1 MKRLIMLAFSGLL
14 VASQLWAGP
23 ITAEQAERKAK
34 QFLAAKM
41 GQVELSMAP
50 YGNVASSRALTDS
63 GTPLLYVYNI
73 GQDGGFVI
81 LSGDDAAPA
90 VLGYA
95 ESGSFCYEQLPAN
108 ARAWIDGYA
117 EQIASLRAVATDGDG
132 AVELHNAI
140 EPLLKSQWNQEKP
153 YNDLCPAFID
163 GTPSVTGCVAT
174 AMAQILYYYKEKTV
188 RTLQA
193 DIPAYQCRT
202 SWTGS
207 GQISVKGY
215 PAGSVIDW
223 DNMIDRYV
231 DAPTPEQTKAVSE
244 LMAYCGASVEMDY
257 RNRINGGSSA
267 NEIGIPEALKK
278 YFGFSRDATVK
289 YRRDFDPGNW
299 DRLIYREL
307 MNKRPVILSGEDTKG
322 NGHAFICDGYND
334 EGFYHFNWGWGG
346 LSDGYYLMTNLKPT
360 SQGAGGSSGSA
371 YNENLG
377 AVIGMHPGNGQ
388 PYQEVLRLT
397 VTDFSKPATGSLSFV
412 QGANTLIEYAF
423 ALQNRTTSTRVFDY
437 SLALYKD
444 GEFYKILTTP
454 TYGTIDKI
462 TTKMPYGTRGGNNI
476 WWLQQY
482 GVGTYQLK
490 PVSRVHE
497 TEEWLLCEGAD
508 QWYVDLTISED
519 GLSYVLH
526 QFVEPEVELGYD
538 PQPVSEEQ
546 KKASLDGLHSNIQD
560 VYVSLASM
568 RDNVAKLKAE
578 SPAVASIVA
587 SSAENVKS
595 LADSIAKPV
604 VTDSLRLA
612 YAPQL
617 KKLNDDVDK
626 MRTELAS
633 INASLSDIE
642 VRMQM
647 VSVEANTLEKE
658 LNGTM
663 NQVETDRDLANWELE
678 AKARLNELWLN
689 PAEIL
694 DELFEIIDRNKAISS
709 TCNSVDSL
717 CLVLK
722 DDLQK
727 DIKALPDPAL
737 TATAAVRFVKPV
749 DVFTLSG
756 RRVRSGARTL
766 EGLPAGVYVVGRQK
780 YIVR

>member
-1 MKRLIMLAFSGLL
+1 
-14 VASQLWAGP
+14 
-23 ITAEQAERKAK
+23 
-34 QFLAAKM
+34 
-41 GQVELSMAP
+41 
-50 YGNVASSRALTDS
+50 
-63 GTPLLYVYNI
+63 
-73 GQDGGFVI
+73 
-81 LSGDDAAPA
+81 
-90 VLGYA
+90 
-95 ESGSFCYEQLPAN
+95 
-108 ARAWIDGYA
+108 
-117 EQIASLRAVATDGDG
+117 
-132 AVELHNAI
+132 
-140 EPLLKSQWNQEKP
+140 
-153 YNDLCPAFID
+153 
-163 GTPSVTGCVAT
+163 
-174 AMAQILYYYKEKTV
+174 
-188 RTLQA
+188 
-193 DIPAYQCRT
+193 
-202 SWTGS
+202 
-207 GQISVKGY
+207 
-215 PAGSVIDW
+215 
-223 DNMIDRYV
+223 
-231 DAPTPEQTKAVSE
+231 
-244 LMAYCGASVEMDY
+244 
-257 RNRINGGSSA
+257 
-267 NEIGIPEALKK
+267 
-278 YFGFSRDATVK
+278 
-289 YRRDFDPGNW
+289 
-299 DRLIYREL
+299 
-307 MNKRPVILSGEDTKG
+307 
-322 NGHAFICDGYND
+322 
-334 EGFYHFNWGWGG
+334 
-346 LSDGYYLMTNLKPT
+346 
-360 SQGAGGSSGSA
+360 
-371 YNENLG
+371 
-377 AVIGMHPGNGQ
+377 
-388 PYQEVLRLT
+388 
-397 VTDFSKPATGSLSFV
+397 
-412 QGANTLIEYAF
+412 
-423 ALQNRTTSTRVFDY
+423 VFDY

-647 VSVEANTLEKE
+647 VSVETNTLEKE
-658 LNGTM
+658 LKGTM

-678 AKARLNELWLN
+678 AKARLNELWLK

-709 TCNSVDSL
+709 TCNSVGSL

-737 TATAAVRFVKPV
+737 TAIAAVRFVKPV